1 MIPYVS
7 KITSIKGFAGKPPR
21 LCKLI
26 TRCPDGTLH
35 TEPAANLVDGRV
47 QRVPVA
53 TLEALGELF
62 DSLGADQVLTYG
74 TPENDGRIMS
84 RAGLEKNSTPGAI
97 CRTND
102 DFKFSDGPAVL
113 FLDYDAPIDA
123 PALPPDELV
132 DTLRAAV
139 PELREVPIL
148 WRPSS
153 SSCIFDAVTG
163 EQLTAVKGQHLYCIA
178 QHGSDIPEI
187 VKTIADRLW
196 LAGHGRVDLSEAGTT
211 LYRTLIDPSVAK
223 PAHLDFTRA
232 ECGPGMVQRMEP
244 SRVFLSMGDELMGGA
259 PDLFAAPVLLGQI
272 KSLTAAEL
280 AFVATI
286 KADAATAPDIVKRA
300 AVVKHSHRLELARKR
315 AKPGDDVEALALSIG
330 RDLDAGCLSADHVI
344 KLQDRTSITV
354 AEILKNPAAFHGKKC
369 ADPLEP
375 GYGDRRTVGLI
386 LTDRYPPRVTT
397 MAHGGGVYYLF
408 DWQAEI
414 LAMFDVLPDPTI
426 AALRMMTPGDILAQ
440 WVNMALPRDHL
451 GALAVLEEVQRLT
464 GKGKRVLSAML
475 REKREAV
482 HAKKKAVS
490 VARRTGDRQAI
501 VHRPENATEQAAQ
514 VELLIVKNAAPGEYV
529 QFAGVLSHVVT
540 KSPRYAHQIDNPDN
554 PAPPVLQIEPLNAV
568 EILRKIER
576 ESVFVSVNSKGEK
589 VPMGVPGPIQNIL
602 RDKTDHT
609 APYVTGIASH
619 PIVTRDGDILK
630 ADGLD
635 ADTGLFFIGADVP
648 GLRAFDKGE
657 AGLAL
662 ARLRLALGDGFEFAT
677 PQDLDI
683 AVAALLTGIQRR
695 TLDQAPGLAVLASA
709 QSSGKTTLARM
720 IHVLLTG
727 QDMAVSAFTDD
738 SDEAMTKRLISAL
751 MTNPAMICF
760 DNLKDG
766 FTFRSAPVATCMT
779 SGVFK
784 DRLLGFSRDVECPTN
799 TLFVLTGNNVSLGA
813 DEVTRWMICHLAPKT
828 ARPEKRTFKNP
839 DVVQHALSI
848 RATVLLD
855 AVGIIAGYRTHAAD
869 SIKVCSRFAA
879 WDKMIRQPLIW
890 AGADDVATV
899 FDRNDL
905 ESEENNAHRGLLLA
919 LMDTFD
925 SKWFT
930 ARQVVESVS
939 HSLYGL
945 AVADCLASLRVSK
958 TTDVRSVGHCLT
970 AKSGKPVTLDD
981 VELVLKAE
989 DNRKT
994 GIKRYQV
1001 GRVSR
1006 VI

>member
-1 MIPYVS
+1 MKTYVS
-7 KITSIKGFAGKPPR
+7 KITNLKSYDGKPPR

-26 TRCPDGTLH
+26 TRRPDGTLQ
-35 TEPAANLVDGRV
+35 TEPAANLVDGTV
-47 QRVPVA
+47 ERVPVA

-62 DSLGADQVLTYG
+62 DSLGTDQVLTYG

-84 RAGLEKNSTPGAI
+84 RAELEKNPTPGAI
-97 CRTND
+97 TRGD
-102 DFKFSDGPAVL
+102 DNFKSSDDPAVL
-113 FLDYDAPIDA
+113 FLDCDAPKDA
-123 PALPPDELV
+123 PALPPDDLV

-148 WRPSS
+148 WRQSS
-153 SSCIFDAVTG
+153 SSCIFDSVTG

-178 QHGSDIPEI
+178 QHGTDTPEI
-187 VKTIADRLW
+187 VSTIVDRLW
-196 LAGHGRVDLSEAGTT
+196 LAGHGRVDLSKAGTV
-211 LYRTLIDPSVAK
+211 LYKTLIDDSVAK
-223 PAHLDFTRA
+223 PGHMDFTRA
-232 ECGPGMVQRMEP
+232 ECGPGLVQRMPP
-244 SRVFLSMGDELMGGA
+244 SRIYPPVSAGLV
-259 PDLFAAPVLLGQI
+259 DLFAPPAPPALLGQI
-272 KSLTAAEL
+272 KPLSGAEL
-280 AFVATI
+280 ATVATR
-286 KADAATAPDIVKRA
+286 KAQATSAPEFVLMAAEVKA
-300 AVVKHSHRLELARKR
+300 AHRLGMAR
-315 AKPGDDVEALALSIG
+315 ASLKPGQTLESRALEIDLQ
-330 RDLDAGCLSADHVI
+330 LDAGILPPELVI
-344 KLQDRTSITV
+344 HFQDRSIATV
-354 AEILKNPAAFHGKKC
+354 AEIIQAPVRYHGKKC

-375 GYGDRRTVGLI
+375 GYGDRKTVGMI
-386 LTDRYPPRVTT
+386 LSERYPPRIKS
-397 MAHGGGVYYLF
+397 MAHGGCSYDLI
-408 DWQAEI
+408 DWRAAA
-414 LAMFDVLPDPTI
+414 LAMFEVLPDQTI
-426 AALRMMTPGDILAQ
+426 AALRMMTPDDILAQ
-440 WVNMALPRDHL
+440 WVDMALPRDHL
-451 GALAVLEEVQRLT
+451 GALAVLEAVQRLT

-482 HAKKKAVS
+482 HAKQKAVS
-490 VARRTGDRQAI
+490 VARRTGDRQTI
-501 VHRPENATEQAAQ
+501 IHRPEDATEQAAQ
-514 VELLIVKNAAPGEYV
+514 VEALIVKNAEPGEYV

-540 KSPRYAHQIDNPDN
+540 KSPKYAHQIDNPDT

-576 ESVFVSVNSKGEK
+576 ETVFVTVNLKGEK
-589 VPMGVPGPIQNIL
+589 TPMGVPGPIQNIL

-619 PIVTRDGDILK
+619 PIVLPDGGILK
-630 ADGLD
+630 IDGLD
-635 ADTGLFFIGADVP
+635 GGTGLFFVGADVP
-648 GLRAFDKGE
+648 GVRAFDKVE
-657 AGLAL
+657 AGEAL
-662 ARLRLALGDGFEFAT
+662 ARLRDALGEGFEFST
-677 PQDLDI
+677 PQDLEI

-727 QDMAVSAFTDD
+727 QDMAVSAYTDD

-813 DEVTRWMICHLAPKT
+813 DEVTRWMICRLAPKT
-828 ARPEKRTFKNP
+828 AQPEKRTFKNP
-839 DVVQHALSI
+839 DVVRHALSI
-848 RATVLLD
+848 RAAVLRD
-855 AVGIIAGYRTHAAD
+855 AVGIIAGYRTHAAY
-869 SIKVCSRFAA
+869 SIKACSRFAA

-890 AGADDVATV
+890 AGGDDVATV

-905 ESEENNAHRGLLLA
+905 QSEENNAHRGLLLA
-919 LMDTFD
+919 LKDTFD

-930 ARQVVESVS
+930 AREVVNAAS

-958 TTDVRSVGHCLT
+958 ITDVRSVGHCLT

-981 VELVLKAE
+981 AELVLKAE